1 MIVNCKSLLSPYIK
15 REGLVQNYLNDIR
28 KYEVLSKE
36 EEKELLKKVHSP
48 DPKIRQNAIDTLIN
62 HNQRFVTSVAMK
74 YTNGE
79 DVLDLVNQ
87 GNLGLIEAI
96 KRFDINN
103 SKDVRLITYAVWW
116 IQKSINEYIISYTDI
131 VTPANVIKL
140 RALTKKIKNRF
151 LNVERRTPTLEEI
164 RTVLQEEYGINVKN
178 LYDLENYQCISI
190 DAKTESEDP
199 DETFGENALFN
210 AYTATDN
217 VSDDVNTRDKKEVV
231 KSLLNYLTERERT
244 ILIRSFGLNDNGVG
258 DTHYTI
264 GVDLGLTKERVRQ
277 IEKEAISK
285 LNTIIKENKI
295 SNI

>member
-15 REGLVQNYLNDIR
+15 REGLVQTYLNDIR

-48 DPKIRQNAIDTLIN
+48 DPAVHRQALETLIN

-103 SKDVRLITYAVWW
+103 DKDVRLITYAVWW
-116 IQKSINEYIISYTDI
+116 IQKSINEYIVSYTDI
-131 VTPANVIKL
+131 VTPSNVIKL

-151 LNVERRTPTLEEI
+151 LSKEHRTPTLEEI
-164 RTVLQEEYGINVKN
+164 RTALQEEYGINVKN
-178 LYDLENYQCISI
+178 LYDLESYQCISI
-190 DAKTESEDP
+190 DSRNDGDDEE
-199 DETFGENALFN
+199 ETFGENALFN
-210 AYTATDN
+210 SYTATNN
-217 VSDDVNTRDKKEVV
+217 VSDDISIRDKKEVV
-231 KSLLNYLTERERT
+231 KSLLKYLTERERT
-244 ILIRSFGLNDNGVG
+244 ILIRSFGLNENGVP
-258 DTHYTI
+258 DTHSSI
-264 GVDLGLTKERVRQ
+264 GDDLGLTKERVRQ
-277 IEKEAISK
+277 IEKDAISK
-285 LNTIIKENKI
+285 LNRIIKENKI